1 MTEYDPS
8 EPLLMT
14 HEYDGIR
21 EFDNPLPGWWR
32 ALFWI
37 SILFCGPY
45 ALWYHFGN
53 GVSIQGE
60 YQQELADQA
69 DRLIQTYG
77 KLTPD
82 EKTLLRFMDDKIA
95 MAGMGALFR
104 AKCAQCHNAD
114 GSGNVGPNLT
124 DDSWINVKTLTDL
137 PTVIAN
143 GVAAK
148 GMPSWKGQLAD
159 TQIVLLGSYVAQL
172 RLHPVAGKAPQGNPI
187 PAWPAAAAAPAGN
200 P

>member
-1 MTEYDPS
+1 MSEYDPS
-8 EPLLMT
+8 EPLLMA

-32 ALFWI
+32 ALFWL

-45 ALWYHFGN
+45 TLWYHFGN

-82 EKTLLRFMDDKIA
+82 EPTLLRFMDDKIA

-104 AKCAQCHNAD
+104 SKCAQCHNAD
-114 GSGNVGPNLT
+114 ASGNVGPNLT
-124 DDSWINVKTLTDL
+124 DDSWINVKTLTDI
-137 PTVIAN
+137 PAVISA

-148 GMPSWKGQLAD
+148 GMPTWKGQLAD
-159 TQIVLLGSYVAQL
+159 TQIVLLGSYVAEL
-172 RLHPVAGKAPQGNPI
+172 RRHPVPGKAPQGNVI
-187 PAWPAAAAAPAGN
+187 PPWPKAPSA
-200 P
+200 PPAKP